1 MTMGSDPLL
10 DELSLVFSRACIELA
25 RAQLQQQENN
35 TPTYRAAVARC
46 RAERDALRSS
56 YTDPDHSRRRADPPG
71 PHPAGINGGPA
82 VSALTRPPSGV
93 APLEEARTAMRPTQ
107 ERSAATTRSW
117 SPPSP
122 RVAEPVE
129 IRGSTESP
137 RHVDVVL
144 TRLADA
150 SHRYGPVALRMSLAL
165 VFVWFGALKLT
176 GHSPVEGL
184 IGATLPFLST
194 DLTLPALGFAE
205 VVLGLAVA
213 VGKAPRMVLV
223 VLAGHLIG
231 TFMSFI
237 TAPEFMFDDGNPL
250 LLTADG
256 EFVLKN
262 LVLISAALVLI
273 GRHQA
278 SRSRPAYA
286 R

>member
-1 MTMGSDPLL
+1 MP
-10 DELSLVFSRACIELA
+10 
-25 RAQLQQQENN
+25 
-35 TPTYRAAVARC
+35 
-46 RAERDALRSS
+46 
-56 YTDPDHSRRRADPPG
+56 
-71 PHPAGINGGPA
+71 
-82 VSALTRPPSGV
+82 
-93 APLEEARTAMRPTQ
+93 PTQ
-107 ERSAATTRSW
+107 DRSAASTRSW

-129 IRGSTESP
+129 VRGSTEP
-137 RHVDVVL
+137 RRQVDVVL
-144 TRLADA
+144 ARLVDT

-176 GHSPVEGL
+176 GNTPVEGL

-194 DLTLPALGFAE
+194 DITLPALGFAE
-205 VVLGLAVA
+205 VVLGLAVG
-213 VGKAPRMVLV
+213 VGKAPRVVLV
-223 VLAGHLIG
+223 VLAGHLTG
-231 TFMSFI
+231 TFLSFI

-273 GRHQA
+273 GRRDRGH
-278 SRSRPAYA
+278 RGPVLHA